1 MIDLPSWVSWSLF
14 GLAASSICT
23 IIGLSIFAVLSG
35 KFQFFPPPSGDSW
48 QHRTFMALFRL
59 FLYPLLALSLLDFAS
74 VAPAYAVLQYTV
86 GLVLLVVGF
95 ALAFWIT
102 FQMGWRNAFGEK
114 HGLKTEG
121 WFRIS
126 RNPVY
131 VATWVGMIGW
141 GLLANT
147 LLVLIL
153 LALWAA
159 MYLLAPVFEEPWLEQ
174 QYGQDYLD
182 YKRQTRRFL

>member
-1 MIDLPSWVSWSLF
+1 MGLLEFVRISGQFDLRDNRAFHFRGFERKVSVLPSPF
-14 GLAASSICT
+14 RKQLAAPHLH
-23 IIGLSIFAVLSG
+23 GAVSPVPLPIAG
-35 KFQFFPPPSGDSW
+35 AFPS
-48 QHRTFMALFRL
+48 RL
-59 FLYPLLALSLLDFAS
+59 CSLWLPLM
-74 VAPAYAVLQYTV
+74 PVLQYTL

-114 HGLKTEG
+114 HGLKTQG

-147 LLVLIL
+147 LLVWIL
-153 LALWAA
+153 LALWAT